1 MEITRDELLES
12 ATTEVHS
19 TTPTKLDPIERP
31 SKKKKKASQRERI
44 LAHKDIF
51 HHHMMGKQR
60 GEKNKCI
67 HVLVCE
73 CTLQNNLTFKCKC
86 KA

>member
-12 ATTEVHS
+12 AATEVHS

-31 SKKKKKASQRERI
+31 SKKKKKASQHERI

-60 GEKNKCI
+60 GENYKCMYLFVNA
-67 HVLVCE
+67 HLFTKQLNFQVQV
-73 CTLQNNLTFKCKC
+73 
-86 KA
+86 